1 MFLIL
6 KNQGEIK
13 MKKRWLISFAIGAVI
28 ILLFFLVRYEREPA
42 QGQYRIGV
50 TLDLTGTFA
59 LYGQWADQGIEIAR
73 NELKEKGKNVDLM
86 IEDCQSESKAAVS
99 ALQKL
104 ININNVK
111 VVIGSNTSSSAIMAM
126 APIAEKNKIIL
137 FVTTASSPSIADA
150 GDFIFRNRLSGDK
163 EVETVVKAAK
173 DRGITR
179 ISFTTI
185 NNQAGQ
191 AYASFF
197 QKSASSHGLNIVT
210 KQWIDPTETNLN
222 TYAAKLKNAGTK
234 AIFYAGPVK
243 TGAILM
249 KNCAEIGYRPLW
261 LSISPMRSQEL
272 FKLAGDVAEGLLIAT
287 EFPDTSSQ
295 QYKLFNQIY
304 VKKYN
309 AEPTTF
315 SVNAYDAVKFL
326 VTAIDSAGYNPVKIK
341 NFLYRHTF
349 SGAGGRFKF
358 NNKGEAVRKV
368 YLMQVKG
375 GKFILVKN

>member
-1 MFLIL
+1 
-6 KNQGEIK
+6 
-13 MKKRWLISFAIGAVI
+13 MKKRWLVFFAIGAVI
-28 ILLFFLVRYEREPA
+28 ILLIFLIRYEREPA
-42 QGQYRIGV
+42 GQSIIGV
-50 TLDLTGTFA
+50 TLDLTGKFA

-86 IEDCQSESKAAVS
+86 IEDCQSESNAAVS

-104 ININNVK
+104 ININKIK

-126 APIAEKNKIIL
+126 APIVDKNKIIL

-173 DRGITR
+173 DRGITQ
-179 ISFTTI
+179 ISFATI

-191 AYASFF
+191 AYAVFF

-210 KQWIDPTETNLN
+210 KEWIDPTETNLN

-234 AIFYAGPVK
+234 AVFYAGPVK

-261 LSISPMRSQEL
+261 FSISPMRSQEL

-287 EFPDTSSQ
+287 EFPDTSSRK
-295 QYKLFNQIY
+295 YKIFNQIY

-326 VTAIDSAGYNPVKIK
+326 VTAIDSVGYNPVKIK
-341 NFLYRHTF
+341 NFLYKHTF
-349 SGAGGRFKF
+349 SGAGGKF
-358 NNKGEAVRKV
+358 VFDKKGEAVRKV
-368 YLMQVKG
+368 YLMQVKS